1 MVWLRVLSRT
11 NPPPSSTPNSF
22 RFRTSAKPRILHY
35 FGANKSFRIRTYRH
49 LTCNPFRM
57 HTYKNTGGG
66 GVAAK
71 LRALLRS
78 CGKSITFKRLQPL
91 CPLSPTSIL
100 SFQQLRASFCKTPG
114 WGYPNTSAPSF
125 VPPSH
130 APRGAFIPCAV
141 SRLRIL
147 PVTTGGVCTPHAF
160 QISLRSRRIQ
170 LPRPLFSYSYE
181 LLFRQPLFFHNH
193 PHCPGV
199 GGADEF

>member
-1 MVWLRVLSRT
+1 VLSRT
-11 NPPPSSTPNSF
+11 NSPPRNAPNPF

-35 FGANKSFRIRTYRH
+35 FGASKSFRIRTYRH
-49 LTCNPFRM
+49 LACNPFRM

-71 LRALLRS
+71 LRALPRF

-114 WGYPNTSAPSF
+114 WGLPQ
-125 VPPSH
+125 H
-130 APRGAFIPCAV
+130 
-141 SRLRIL
+141 LRSEL
-147 PVTTGGVCTPHAF
+147 RSPVTCGTWRLYPLCRQSIAHTSRHHGGVCTPHAF

-181 LLFRQPLFFHNH
+181 LLLRQPFSFTTIRIARGWG
-193 PHCPGV
+193 CR
-199 GGADEF
+199 

>member
-1 MVWLRVLSRT
+1 MLSRT
-11 NPPPSSTPNSF
+11 NPPRSSTPNPF

-35 FGANKSFRIRTYRH
+35 FGASKSFRIRTYRH
-49 LTCNPFRM
+49 LACNPFRM

-71 LRALLRS
+71 LRALPRF
-78 CGKSITFKRLQPL
+78 CGKSITFRRLQPL

-114 WGYPNTSAPSF
+114 WGGGTAAPPLRSSF
-125 VPPSH
+125 PRHMRHVAPLSPVPSVDCAYFPS
-130 APRGAFIPCAV
+130 PRGCA
-141 SRLRIL
+141 
-147 PVTTGGVCTPHAF
+147 TPHAF

-181 LLFRQPLFFHNH
+181 LLFPQPLFFHNH
-193 PHCPGV
+193 PHCLRGW
-199 GGADEF
+199 GCR